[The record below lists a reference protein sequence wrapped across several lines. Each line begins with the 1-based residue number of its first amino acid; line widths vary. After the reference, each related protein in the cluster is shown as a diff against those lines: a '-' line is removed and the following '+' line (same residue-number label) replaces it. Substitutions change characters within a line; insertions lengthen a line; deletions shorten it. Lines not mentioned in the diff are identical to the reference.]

1 MKKFRFISI
10 ILAITLIF
18 SMISIV
24 GAGAVTKEATDVSIV
39 SIPENLCNNDYDHF
53 LNGVVL
59 NITYSDK
66 TTKQITLS

>member
-39 SIPENLCNNDYDHF
+39 SIPEKL
-53 LNGVVL
+53 V
-59 NITYSDK
+59 
-66 TTKQITLS
+66 